1 MSSPSVAVA
10 PSPAAQTSAPA
21 PVSRLRGFGPNHYAA
36 VMGTAMLATAGS
48 GLPQHVAGLRALCAA
63 LWGVAA
69 LALLAV
75 LAARGAHWARHRDQ
89 ARAHL
94 RSPAEAPFYGCL
106 AMAFLALSAATQ
118 RVGADVLG
126 HGAATGLAEVL
137 LAVGAVLAV
146 AVAAGIPVLMIVH
159 ARARF
164 ADVSPV
170 WLLPLVAP
178 MVAASVGPGLA
189 GELPAGQARE
199 TFVYGCL
206 ALFGTSLLAVLVVLP
221 LVGARLLTGGGWPT
235 RLAPSL
241 FLVLGPLGQSTTAT
255 GAIADAARGVL
266 PDGTARGLRVFSV
279 VYGVPVMGFALLW
292 LLIAAALVAR
302 ALARG
307 LRPSSTWWAFT
318 FPVGTCVTGPTQL
331 AAHTGLAAYRWLA
344 AGIYVL
350 LLLAWCAA
358 AFGAVRELGARPA
371 PAV

>member
-1 MSSPSVAVA
+1 MSLSSLAVA
-10 PSPAAQTSAPA
+10 PPTGTSAP
-21 PVSRLRGFGPNHYAA
+21 PPDSRLRGFGPNHYAA
-36 VMGTAMLATAGS
+36 VMGTAMLATAGG
-48 GLPQHVAGLRALCAA
+48 GLPQHVGGLRGLCTAFWAL
-63 LWGVAA
+63 AA

-75 LAARGAHWARHRDQ
+75 LVARGAHWAHHRDQ

-94 RSPAEAPFYGCL
+94 RSPAVAPFYGCL
-106 AMAFLALSAATQ
+106 AMAFLALSAATR

-126 HGAATGLAEVL
+126 HGPAMAVAAVL
-137 LAVGAVLAV
+137 FVVGAVLAV
-146 AVAAGIPVLMIVH
+146 VVAAGIPVLMIVH

-178 MVAASVGPGLA
+178 MVAASTGPGLVT
-189 GELPAGQARE
+189 ELPAGQARE
-199 TFVYGCL
+199 TLVYGCL

-241 FLVLGPLGQSTTAT
+241 FLVLGPLGQSVTAT
-255 GAIADAARGVL
+255 GAIAETARGVL
-266 PDGTARGLRVFSV
+266 PGGTAEGLRIFSV

-302 ALARG
+302 ALAQG

-318 FPVGTCVTGPTQL
+318 FPVGTCVTGATQL
-331 AAHTGLAAYRWLA
+331 AAHTGLAACRWLA
-344 AGIYVL
+344 AGLYVF

-358 AFGAVRELGARPA
+358 AFGAARELGARPA
-371 PAV
+371 TAA

>member
-1 MSSPSVAVA
+1 MSLPSLAVA
-10 PSPAAQTSAPA
+10 PSPAASAPA

-48 GLPQHVAGLRALCAA
+48 GLPQHVGGLRGLCTA
-63 LWGVAA
+63 LWALAA

-75 LAARGAHWARHRDQ
+75 LVARGAHWAHHRDQ

-94 RSPAEAPFYGCL
+94 RSPAVAPFYGCL

-118 RVGADVLG
+118 RVGPDVLG
-126 HGAATGLAEVL
+126 RGAALRLAEVL
-137 LAVGAVLAV
+137 FAIGAVLAV
-146 AVAAGIPVLMIVH
+146 VVAAGIPVLMIVH

-178 MVAASVGPGLA
+178 MVAASVGPGLVA
-189 GELPAGQARE
+189 ELPAGQARE
-199 TFVYGCL
+199 TLVYACL

-255 GAIADAARGVL
+255 GAIAEAARGVL
-266 PDGTARGLRVFSV
+266 PDGTAEGLRVFSI

-302 ALARG
+302 ALAQD

-344 AGIYVL
+344 AAVYVFL
-350 LLLAWCAA
+350 LFAWCAA

-371 PAV
+371 AAA

>member
-1 MSSPSVAVA
+1 MSLPSLAVA
-10 PSPAAQTSAPA
+10 PPPLAPA
-21 PVSRLRGFGPNHYAA
+21 PSPVPRLRGFGPNHYAA

-48 GLPQHVAGLRALCAA
+48 VLPQHVAGLRGLCTG
-63 LWGVAA
+63 LWLLAA

-75 LAARGAHWARHRDQ
+75 LVARGGHWAHHRDE

-94 RSPAEAPFYGCL
+94 RSPAVAPFYGCL

-118 RVGADVLG
+118 HVGPDVLG
-126 HGAATGLAEVL
+126 HGAAMGLAGGL
-137 LAVGAVLAV
+137 FAVGAVLAV
-146 AVAAGIPVLMIVH
+146 VIAAGVPVLLVVH

-178 MVAASVGPGLA
+178 MVAASAGPGLVA
-189 GELPAGQARE
+189 ELPAGQARE
-199 TFVYGCL
+199 TLLYACL

-235 RLAPSL
+235 KLAPSL

-255 GAIADAARGVL
+255 GAIAEAARGVL
-266 PDGTARGLRVFSV
+266 PPGTAEGLRIFSI

-292 LLIAAALVAR
+292 LLISAALVVR
-302 ALARG
+302 ALGQG

-318 FPVGTCVTGPTQL
+318 FPVGTCVTGASQL
-331 AAHTGLAAYRWLA
+331 AAHTGLPAYRWLA
-344 AGIYVL
+344 AAVYVFL
-350 LLLAWCAA
+350 LCAWCAA
-358 AFGAVRELGARPA
+358 AFGAVRELGARPTTA
-371 PAV
+371 